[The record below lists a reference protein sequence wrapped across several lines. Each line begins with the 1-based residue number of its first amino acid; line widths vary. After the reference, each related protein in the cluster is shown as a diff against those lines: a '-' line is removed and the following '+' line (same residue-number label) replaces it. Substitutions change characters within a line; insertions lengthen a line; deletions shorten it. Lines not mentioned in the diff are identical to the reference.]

1 MTYKVFGGTL
11 SLTQSINYQYLG
23 CYVVVVVIDPM
34 TSSAK
39 LKLNMKPEQSGYIM
53 PKIFLDVDFKEILVE
68 LAKSQVCGRIFHP
81 R

>member
-1 MTYKVFGGTL
+1 
-11 SLTQSINYQYLG
+11 
-23 CYVVVVVIDPM
+23 M

-53 PKIFLDVDFKEILVE
+53 PKISLDVDFREILVE
-68 LAKSQVCGRIFHP
+68 LAKCQVCGKIFHS